1 MTVLLCLSYMTTL
14 CGFGHMYCRVMFIL
28 MFIIPVLL
36 DKIRVTIVRHS
47 LPQTFVPPYLHVFL

>member
-1 MTVLLCLSYMTTL
+1 MTVLLCLFYMITL

-36 DKIRVTIVRHS
+36 DKS
-47 LPQTFVPPYLHVFL
+47 YYC